1 MNNLNK
7 IFCFLL
13 FKCIYWKL
21 SSRHQV
27 LINVCSGLL
36 RQAYDFFFFIIIM
49 IIMKEKGKELL
60 GCPSCGLMRDVA
72 HNQFLMPFQRLRN
85 PSAYPRQGARC
96 PVGNSCCAGL
106 QEASLFHLKLADRKD
121 VSVVNLGGS
130 RLPLTDINHVSR
142 FINFYKLLQF
152 PHHAPLCGIRAW
164 NNCRV
169 NLTFSAKGSFEGQKF
184 RAIFLRIFS
193 GVWFTELSISWCLMV
208 IKPSDSEVVCS
219 YHESHYFL

>member
-1 MNNLNK
+1 
-7 IFCFLL
+7 
-13 FKCIYWKL
+13 
-21 SSRHQV
+21 
-27 LINVCSGLL
+27 
-36 RQAYDFFFFIIIM
+36 
-49 IIMKEKGKELL
+49 MKEKGKELL

-85 PSAYPRQGARC
+85 PSAYPRQGGSLPCWEFLLCR
-96 PVGNSCCAGL
+96 SAGG
-106 QEASLFHLKLADRKD
+106 QSLFHLKLADRKD

-193 GVWFTELSISWCLMV
+193 GV
-208 IKPSDSEVVCS
+208 
-219 YHESHYFL
+219 